1 MSDITDR
8 PAQAGED
15 KGWIFH
21 FAEAA
26 RWAAANPGAY
36 RGGRLCE
43 TDGFIHCSTAGQ
55 LAETARLH
63 LKGRDDLLLL
73 TIDVRRLGA
82 LLGWEP
88 SRGGQLFPH
97 IYGPLPSVAVVRT
110 DPLPLGPDGLHIFP
124 AHAGADGAGA

>member
-36 RGGRLCE
+36 RAAGCARP
-43 TDGFIHCSTAGQ
+43 TASSTVPPPVSWPKPPGC
-55 LAETARLH
+55 
-63 LKGRDDLLLL
+63 
-73 TIDVRRLGA
+73 I
-82 LLGWEP
+82 
-88 SRGGQLFPH
+88 
-97 IYGPLPSVAVVRT
+97 
-110 DPLPLGPDGLHIFP
+110 
-124 AHAGADGAGA
+124 